1 MSKSLIAFIMLSLC
15 MILYWFSGYITRKLK
30 IFKNVDSEKLDKC
43 QIYIFELIGLS
54 YAFIYLLY
62 EGTLNIIFK
71 ADDYADIDPAKT
83 LRLIRSLSSLV
94 FLMYL
99 YCIEMLTNSLR
110 WSLKL
115 HHMVIIFAACYFI
128 WILDDFADLA
138 VLRCGLCFALYALT
152 EQNVFAQL
160 LLYRI
165 APLFS
170 WWIHL
175 VSAILY
181 VLTRIF
187 ITCAFMYCYIEWAMT
202 DEIKYQF
209 NGTNKAHYP
218 YLIYFFIMPIANI
231 LLNIAQFQ
239 TIKALFYVSKSVY
252 KRIKERKRLLK
263 YPRLQILYDIFI
275 EFDTN
280 DNGYWT
286 MMEFKKFIFYH
297 STFIKH
303 DTCIMLW
310 NVLGFTYEEIIS
322 DINLIGSNSNLKSVS
337 EDIISEEELETSP
350 QPIELGHYHR
360 NTLTAHDLSNFCAE
374 DIGIK
379 KREYMRWKDFR
390 KIFGEHLKFEK
401 FKEHSVKQIISAQ
414 LQILLQTIFDAQ
426 AQFEKFNDIDDKD
439 QAMLKLYRDV
449 NQLIGESKNKK
460 RDENNNEKHVK
471 QPSNIE
477 MILQPPNISNNNNG
491 GDSNGDGSRQL
502 RKIVSMSLYNH
513 QTLKKQ
519 LSLDDAIR
527 SNLTRPVSIMMASPG
542 QLETETTI

>member
-1 MSKSLIAFIMLSLC
+1 MRVNPTFEEVNCGLIPIQTYCNAESNGWCHWNEAISVCESNYEAILFIGPFDVAAMSKSLIAFIMLSLC

-62 EGTLNIIFK
+62 EGTFNIIFM
-71 ADDYADIDPAKT
+71 ADDYANIDPAET
-83 LRLIRSLSSLV
+83 LKFIRSLSSLV

-115 HHMVIIFAACYFI
+115 HHMVVIFATCYFM
-128 WILDDFADLA
+128 WMLDDFADLA
-138 VLRCGLCFALYALT
+138 AFRCALCLALYAFT

-322 DINLIGSNSNLKSVS
+322 EEIISDVNLRGSNSTLKSVS
-337 EDIISEEELETSP
+337 EEIISGEEFETTP
-350 QPIELGHYHR
+350 QPTEILVHR
-360 NTLTAHDLSNFCAE
+360 RTLTAQDLSNFSAE
-374 DIGIK
+374 
-379 KREYMRWKDFR
+379 
-390 KIFGEHLKFEK
+390 
-401 FKEHSVKQIISAQ
+401 
-414 LQILLQTIFDAQ
+414 
-426 AQFEKFNDIDDKD
+426 
-439 QAMLKLYRDV
+439 
-449 NQLIGESKNKK
+449 
-460 RDENNNEKHVK
+460 
-471 QPSNIE
+471 
-477 MILQPPNISNNNNG
+477 
-491 GDSNGDGSRQL
+491 
-502 RKIVSMSLYNH
+502 
-513 QTLKKQ
+513 
-519 LSLDDAIR
+519 
-527 SNLTRPVSIMMASPG
+527 
-542 QLETETTI
+542 